1 MAPQSIE
8 GRNGLLL
15 NDRQVL
21 AIFST
26 FLTRRF
32 DSTQSPCQKR
42 HYFSG
47 LFQV

>member
-26 FLTRRF
+26 FFNPSL
-32 DSTQSPCQKR
+32 
-42 HYFSG
+42 
-47 LFQV
+47 